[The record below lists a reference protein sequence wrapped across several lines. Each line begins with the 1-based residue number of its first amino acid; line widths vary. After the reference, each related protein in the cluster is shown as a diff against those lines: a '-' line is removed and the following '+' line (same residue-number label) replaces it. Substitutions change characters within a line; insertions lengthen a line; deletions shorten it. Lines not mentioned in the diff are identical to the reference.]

1 LRPRLACYSFETN
14 YSALAT
20 LKIFHFAAV
29 RVGGKPPDQNNT
41 RPTNGSEGTAMA
53 SNDYN
58 DQDRHEDIK
67 VLHGMGYAQ
76 ELSRSMS
83 KFSNFAISFSII
95 CILSGGIN
103 SFAQAISSV
112 GGAGAGIGWIVGCVL
127 SGMFA
132 LAMAQIASA
141 FPTAGGLYHWAS
153 ILGGRFWGWLTAW
166 LNLLGLITV
175 LGAIN
180 IGTAYFFQGTFG
192 AMFGTTGADGA
203 VTPWPSSDMEI
214 VLFVAV
220 ITAIQALF
228 NHLGIKITT
237 FLTDVS
243 GYIIFVTTAVLV
255 LACLFYAPAID
266 ISRLWT
272 FTNYSGDAGGG
283 VFPASDNMGY
293 LFLLCLLLPVYTI
306 TGYDASAHTSEETKN
321 AATSVPKGIVN
332 AVIWSSL
339 VGWVMICAIT
349 LAIPDLAVAASQG
362 FGMFFATMDAILPA
376 GLKTV
381 LYLGI
386 LIAQFLCGLAT
397 VTSASR
403 MLFAFSR
410 DNGMP
415 VGSKALATVSPKYRT
430 PVNAIW
436 TATVLCI
443 LYVVLAMSIKVA
455 GTSIYVIVVNS
466 TLVFLFLSFTV
477 PLVAG
482 LFAYGTAKW
491 PNPGPWAMS
500 GGTYKLVTVLSVV
513 GMGVILF
520 IAVAPPND
528 RVLWIVLGFL
538 ALAIV
543 VWVLFEGRRF
553 QGPPIGDEV
562 KRRAAAIA
570 AAEKAV
576 GQQA

>member
-1 LRPRLACYSFETN
+1 
-14 YSALAT
+14 
-20 LKIFHFAAV
+20 
-29 RVGGKPPDQNNT
+29 
-41 RPTNGSEGTAMA
+41 MA
-53 SNDYN
+53 SDDYT
-58 DQDRHEDIK
+58 DKEKHEDLK

-112 GGAGAGIGWIVGCVL
+112 GGAGAGLGWITGCL
-127 SGMFA
+127 ISGMFA

-180 IGTAYFFQGTFG
+180 IGTAYFFAGTFG
-192 AMFGTTGADGA
+192 ANFGFTGTDWQVVG
-203 VTPWPSSDMEI
+203 
-214 VLFVAV
+214 FVSA
-220 ITAIQALF
+220 ITIIQAIL
-228 NHLGIKITT
+228 NHVGIKVTT
-237 FLTDVS
+237 FLTDIS
-243 GYIIFVTTAVLV
+243 GYIIFATTAVLV
-255 LACLFYAPAID
+255 VACLYFAPAID

-283 VFPASDNMGY
+283 VFPQSDNIGY

-321 AATSVPKGIVN
+321 AAHSVPQGIIS
-332 AVIWSSL
+332 AVLWSSL
-339 VGWVMICAIT
+339 VGWLMICAIT
-349 LAIPDLAVAASQG
+349 LAIPDMDAAAALG
-362 FGMFFATMDAILPA
+362 WGMFFGTMDAIMPA
-376 GLKTV
+376 GLKMV
-381 LYLGI
+381 LYIGI
-386 LIAQFLCGLAT
+386 LAAQFLCGLAT

-410 DNGMP
+410 DDGIP
-415 VGSKALATVSPKYRT
+415 GVSKALATVSPSYRT

-443 LYVVLAMSIKVA
+443 LYVVLALSIKVA

-466 TLVFLFLSFTV
+466 TLVFLFLSFTI
-477 PLVAG
+477 PLVAAM
-482 LFAYGTAKW
+482 LNYGTAKW
-491 PNPGPWAMS
+491 PNPGPWALS
-500 GGTYKLVTVLSVV
+500 AGVYKLVTVLAVI

-520 IAVAPPND
+520 IAVAPPNE
-528 RVLWIVLGFL
+528 RVLYVVLGFIAL
-538 ALAIV
+538 ALV
-543 VWVLFEGRRF
+543 VWVAGENRRFEG
-553 QGPPIGDEV
+553 PPTGEKIA
-562 KRRAAAIA
+562 KRQAAIK
-570 AAEKAV
+570 AAEAAV
-576 GQQA
+576 GETG

>member
-1 LRPRLACYSFETN
+1 
-14 YSALAT
+14 
-20 LKIFHFAAV
+20 
-29 RVGGKPPDQNNT
+29 
-41 RPTNGSEGTAMA
+41 MA
-53 SNDYN
+53 SDDYTDKDKN
-58 DQDRHEDIK
+58 EDLK

-112 GGAGAGIGWIVGCVL
+112 GGAGAGIGWVVGCLL

-141 FPTAGGLYHWAS
+141 FPTAGGLYHWSS

-180 IGTAYFFQGTFG
+180 IGTAYFFAGTFG
-192 AMFGTTGADGA
+192 ASFGFTGTDTQ
-203 VTPWPSSDMEI
+203 V
-214 VLFVAV
+214 VVFVAV
-220 ITAIQALF
+220 ITILQALL

-237 FLTDVS
+237 LLTDVS
-243 GYIIFVTTAVLV
+243 GYLIFATTAVLV

-272 FTNYSGDAGGG
+272 VTNFSGEAGGN
-283 VFPASDNMGY
+283 VFPASDNTSY

-321 AATSVPKGIVN
+321 AAMSVPQGIVS

-339 VGWVMICAIT
+339 VGWIMICAIT
-349 LAIPDLAVAASQG
+349 LAIPDLAVAAGQG
-362 FGMFFATMDAILPA
+362 WGMFYATMDAILPS
-376 GLKTV
+376 GLKNV
-381 LYLGI
+381 IYLGI
-386 LIAQFLCGLAT
+386 LIAQLICGLAT

-403 MLFAFSR
+403 MLFAFAR
-410 DNGMP
+410 DDGMP
-415 VGSKALATVSPKYRT
+415 MGSKALATVSTKYRT

-443 LYVVLAMSIKVA
+443 LYVLLAMSIKID

-466 TLVFLFLSFTV
+466 TLVFLFLSFTI

-482 LFAYGTAKW
+482 FFAYGTAKW

-500 GGTYKLVTVLSVV
+500 AGTYKLVTALAVV
-513 GMGVILF
+513 GMAVILF
-520 IAVAPPND
+520 IAVAPPNE
-528 RVLWIVLGFL
+528 RVLNVVIGFL
-538 ALAIV
+538 VIAL
-543 VWVLFEGRRF
+543 VLWFAVENRRF
-553 QGPPIGDEV
+553 QGPPTGERIAAR
-562 KRRAAAIA
+562 KAAIV

-576 GQQA
+576 GEKA

>member
-1 LRPRLACYSFETN
+1 
-14 YSALAT
+14 
-20 LKIFHFAAV
+20 
-29 RVGGKPPDQNNT
+29 
-41 RPTNGSEGTAMA
+41 MA
-53 SNDYN
+53 DDYT
-58 DQDRHEDIK
+58 DKDKSEDIK

-112 GGAGAGIGWIVGCVL
+112 GGAGAGIGWIVGCLL

-132 LAMAQIASA
+132 LSMAQIASA
-141 FPTAGGLYHWAS
+141 FPTAGGLYHWGS
-153 ILGGRFWGWLTAW
+153 ILGGRFTGWMTAW

-180 IGTAYFFQGTFG
+180 IGTAYFFAGTFG
-192 AMFGTTGADGA
+192 SIFSFAGT
-203 VTPWPSSDMEI
+203 DMQI
-214 VLFVAV
+214 VIFVAA

-228 NHLGIKITT
+228 NHLGIKVTT
-237 FLTDVS
+237 LLTDLS

-272 FTNYSGDAGGG
+272 FTNFSGEAGGN

-306 TGYDASAHTSEETKN
+306 TGYDASAHTSEETKS
-321 AATSVPKGIVN
+321 AATSVPRGIVTS
-332 AVIWSSL
+332 VFWSSL
-339 VGWVMICAIT
+339 IGWIMICAIT

-362 FGMFFATMDAILPA
+362 FSMFFLTMDAILPA
-376 GLKTV
+376 GLKNI

-386 LIAQFLCGLAT
+386 LITQLLCGLAT

-410 DNGMP
+410 DDGVP
-415 VGSKALATVSPKYRT
+415 GFSKALATVSPKYRT

-436 TATVLCI
+436 TATVLAI

-482 LFAYGTAKW
+482 FFAYGTSKW

-500 GGTYKLVTVLSVV
+500 EGVYKLVTILSVV
-513 GMGVILF
+513 GMAVILF
-520 IAVAPPND
+520 IAVAPPNG
-528 RVLWIVLGFL
+528 RVLWVVVGFIAV
-538 ALAIV
+538 ALA
-543 VWVLFEGRRF
+543 VWVLFENRRF
-553 QGPPIGDEV
+553 KGPPVGAEV
-562 KRRAAAIA
+562 EQRRAAIA

-576 GQQA
+576 GEV

>member
-1 LRPRLACYSFETN
+1 M
-14 YSALAT
+14 
-20 LKIFHFAAV
+20 AA
-29 RVGGKPPDQNNT
+29 D
-41 RPTNGSEGTAMA
+41 
-53 SNDYN
+53 DYT
-58 DQDRHEDIK
+58 DKDHHEDVKI
-67 VLHGMGYAQ
+67 LHGMGYAQ

-112 GGAGAGIGWIVGCVL
+112 GGAGAGIGWIVGCIL

-153 ILGGRFWGWLTAW
+153 ILGGRFTGWMTAW

-180 IGTAYFFQGTFG
+180 IGTAYFFAGTFG
-192 AMFGTTGADGA
+192 ASFGFTGTDMQV
-203 VTPWPSSDMEI
+203 VT
-214 VLFVAV
+214 FVAI
-220 ITAIQALF
+220 ITAVQALF
-228 NHLGIKITT
+228 NHLGIRVTT
-237 FLTDVS
+237 MLTDVS
-243 GYIIFVTTAVLV
+243 GYIIFATTAVLV
-255 LACLFYAPAID
+255 LACLYYAPAID

-272 FTNYSGDAGGG
+272 FTNYSGEAGGN
-283 VFPASDNMGY
+283 VFPQSDNIGY

-306 TGYDASAHTSEETKN
+306 TGYDASAHTSEETKS
-321 AATSVPKGIVN
+321 AATSVPRGIVSS
-332 AVIWSSL
+332 VFWSSL
-339 VGWVMICAIT
+339 IGWIMICAIT

-362 FGMFFATMDAILPA
+362 WGMFFATMDAILPA

-386 LIAQFLCGLAT
+386 LVAQLLCGLAT

-410 DNGMP
+410 DDGLP
-415 VGSKALATVSPKYRT
+415 VGSKALSSVSPKYRT
-430 PVNAIW
+430 PVTAIW

-500 GGTYKLVTVLSVV
+500 AGVYKLVTVLSVV
-513 GMGVILF
+513 GMAVILF
-520 IAVAPPND
+520 IAVAPPNE
-528 RVLWIVLGFL
+528 RVMYVVLGFI
-538 ALAIV
+538 ALAVV
-543 VWVLFEGRRF
+543 VWVAFEGRRF
-553 QGPPIGDEV
+553 KGPPIGDEV

-570 AAEKAV
+570 AAEAAV
-576 GQQA
+576 GERG

>member
-1 LRPRLACYSFETN
+1 
-14 YSALAT
+14 
-20 LKIFHFAAV
+20 
-29 RVGGKPPDQNNT
+29 
-41 RPTNGSEGTAMA
+41 MA
-53 SNDYN
+53 SDDYT
-58 DQDRHEDIK
+58 DKDHHEDVK

-112 GGAGAGIGWIVGCVL
+112 GGAGAGIGWIVGCAL

-141 FPTAGGLYHWAS
+141 FPTAGGLYHWGS

-180 IGTAYFFQGTFG
+180 IGTAYFFAGTFG
-192 AMFGTTGADGA
+192 GMFGFTGTDTQ
-203 VTPWPSSDMEI
+203 V
-214 VLFVAV
+214 VVFVAV
-220 ITAIQALF
+220 ITAIQAVF
-228 NHLGIKITT
+228 NHIGIRATT

-243 GYIIFVTTAVLV
+243 GILIFITTAVLV
-255 LACLFYAPAID
+255 VACLYFAQAID

-272 FTNYSGDAGGG
+272 FQNFSGEAGGN
-283 VFPASDNMGY
+283 VFPASDNMSY

-321 AATSVPKGIVN
+321 AAMSVPKGIVT
-332 AVIWSSL
+332 AVFWSSL

-349 LAIPDLAVAASQG
+349 LAIPDLTVAAGQG
-362 FGMFFATMDAILPA
+362 WGMFFMTMDAILPA
-376 GLKTV
+376 GLKVV

-386 LIAQFLCGLAT
+386 LIAQLICGLAT

-410 DNGMP
+410 DDGMP
-415 VGSKALATVSPKYRT
+415 FGSKALATVSPKYRT

-443 LYVVLAMSIKVA
+443 LYVLLAMSIKIA

-466 TLVFLFLSFTV
+466 TLVFLFLSFTI

-482 LFAYGTAKW
+482 FFAYGTAKW

-500 GGTYKLVTVLSVV
+500 GGVYKLVTVLSVV
-513 GMGVILF
+513 GMAVILY
-520 IAVAPPND
+520 IAVAPPNE
-528 RVLWIVLGFL
+528 RVLYVVLGFIAL
-538 ALAIV
+538 ALIL
-543 VWVLFEGRRF
+543 WVTVENRRFEG
-553 QGPPIGDEV
+553 PPTGERI
-562 KRRAAAIA
+562 AARKAVIA
-570 AAEKAV
+570 AAEAAV
-576 GQQA
+576 GEKG

>member
-1 LRPRLACYSFETN
+1 
-14 YSALAT
+14 
-20 LKIFHFAAV
+20 
-29 RVGGKPPDQNNT
+29 
-41 RPTNGSEGTAMA
+41 MA
-53 SNDYN
+53 SDDYTDKDKN
-58 DQDRHEDIK
+58 EDLK

-141 FPTAGGLYHWAS
+141 FPTAGGLYHWSS

-180 IGTAYFFQGTFG
+180 IGTAYFFAGSFGSLFGFTGTDTQVVVFVIV
-192 AMFGTTGADGA
+192 
-203 VTPWPSSDMEI
+203 VT
-214 VLFVAV
+214 V
-220 ITAIQALF
+220 IQALF

-237 FLTDVS
+237 LLTDVS
-243 GYIIFVTTAVLV
+243 GYAIFATTALLV
-255 LACLFYAPAID
+255 VACLYFAPAID

-272 FTNYSGDAGGG
+272 FTNNSGDAGGG

-293 LFLLCLLLPVYTI
+293 LFLLCLLLPVFTI

-321 AATSVPKGIVN
+321 AAMSVPQGIIT
-332 AVIWSSL
+332 AVFWSSL
-339 VGWVMICAIT
+339 VGWIMICSMT
-349 LAIPDLAVAASQG
+349 LAIPDMATAASQG
-362 FGMFFATMDAILPA
+362 WTVFYGTMDAIMPVA
-376 GLKTV
+376 LKNV
-381 LYLGI
+381 LYIGI
-386 LIAQFLCGLAT
+386 LFAQFVCGLAT

-403 MLFAFSR
+403 MLFAFAR
-410 DNGMP
+410 DDGMP
-415 VGSKALATVSPKYRT
+415 IGSKSLASVSPKYRT

-436 TATVLCI
+436 TSTVLAI
-443 LYVVLAMSIKVA
+443 LYVVLAMSIKIDGA
-455 GTSIYVIVVNS
+455 SIYVIVVNS

-482 LFAYGTAKW
+482 LFAYGTDKW

-500 GGTYKLVTVLSVV
+500 AGLYKLVTVLAVV

-520 IAVAPPND
+520 IAVAPPNE
-528 RVLWIVLGFL
+528 RVLYIVGGFIVA
-538 ALAIV
+538 AL
-543 VWVLFEGRRF
+543 VLWFAVENRRF
-553 QGPPIGDEV
+553 QGPPTGARI
-562 KRRAAAIA
+562 AARKSAIA

-576 GQQA
+576 GEKA

>member
-1 LRPRLACYSFETN
+1 MADKYTN
-14 YSALAT
+14 T
-20 LKIFHFAAV
+20 DH
-29 RVGGKPPDQNNT
+29 
-41 RPTNGSEGTAMA
+41 
-53 SNDYN
+53 
-58 DQDRHEDIK
+58 HEDVK

-112 GGAGAGIGWIVGCVL
+112 GGAGAGIGWIVGCVI

-141 FPTAGGLYHWAS
+141 FPTAGGLYHWGS
-153 ILGGRFWGWLTAW
+153 ILGNRFTGWLTAW

-192 AMFGTTGADGA
+192 SLFGAANADGS

-214 VLFVAV
+214 VIFVAI
-220 ITAIQALF
+220 ITVVQAVF
-228 NHLGIKITT
+228 NHVGIKATT
-237 FLTDVS
+237 FLTDIS
-243 GYIIFVTTAVLV
+243 GYIIFATTAVLV
-255 LACLFYAPAID
+255 VACLYFAPAID

-272 FTNYSGDAGGG
+272 FTNYSGEAGAN
-283 VFPASDNMGY
+283 VFPQSDSMGY

-321 AATSVPKGIVN
+321 AATSVPRGIVN

-339 VGWVMICAIT
+339 VGWVMVCAIT
-349 LAIPDLAVAASQG
+349 LAIPDLAVAAKQG
-362 FGMFFATMDAILPA
+362 FGMFFATMDAILPL
-376 GLKTV
+376 GLKTI
-381 LYLGI
+381 LYVGI
-386 LIAQFLCGLAT
+386 LITQLLCGLAT

-410 DNGMP
+410 DDGMP
-415 VGSKALATVSPKYRT
+415 FGSKALATVSPKYRT

-443 LYVVLAMSIKVA
+443 LYVLLAMSIKV
-455 GTSIYVIVVNS
+455 GETSIYVIVVNS

-500 GGTYKLVTVLSVV
+500 AGVYKLVTVLSVI
-513 GMGVILF
+513 GMAVILF
-520 IAVAPPND
+520 IAVAPPNE
-528 RVLWIVLGFL
+528 RVLYVVLGFL
-538 ALAIV
+538 ALAIILWFAV
-543 VWVLFEGRRF
+543 ENRRF
-553 QGPPIGDEV
+553 QGPPIGEAAIA
-562 KRRAAAIA
+562 KRQAAIA
-570 AAEKAV
+570 AAERAV
-576 GQQA
+576 GEAA

>member
-1 LRPRLACYSFETN
+1 
-14 YSALAT
+14 
-20 LKIFHFAAV
+20 
-29 RVGGKPPDQNNT
+29 
-41 RPTNGSEGTAMA
+41 MA
-53 SNDYN
+53 DDYT
-58 DQDRHEDIK
+58 DKDRHEDIK

-112 GGAGAGIGWIVGCVL
+112 GGAGAGIGWIVGCIL

-153 ILGGRFWGWLTAW
+153 ILGGRFTGWMTAW

-180 IGTAYFFQGTFG
+180 IGTAYFFAGTFG
-192 AMFGTTGADGA
+192 ASFGFTGTDMQV
-203 VTPWPSSDMEI
+203 VT
-214 VLFVAV
+214 FVAI
-220 ITAIQALF
+220 ITAVQALF
-228 NHLGIKITT
+228 NHLGIRVTT
-237 FLTDVS
+237 MLTDVS
-243 GYIIFVTTAVLV
+243 GYIIFATTAVLV
-255 LACLFYAPAID
+255 LACLYYAPAID

-272 FTNYSGDAGGG
+272 FTNYSGEAGGN
-283 VFPASDNMGY
+283 VFPQSDNIGY

-306 TGYDASAHTSEETKN
+306 TGYDASAHTSEETKS
-321 AATSVPKGIVN
+321 AATSVPRGIVSS
-332 AVIWSSL
+332 VFWSSL
-339 VGWVMICAIT
+339 IGWIMICAIT

-362 FGMFFATMDAILPA
+362 WGMFFATMDAILPA

-386 LIAQFLCGLAT
+386 LVAQLLCGLAT

-410 DNGMP
+410 DDGLP
-415 VGSKALATVSPKYRT
+415 VGSKALSSVSPKYRT
-430 PVNAIW
+430 PVTAIW

-500 GGTYKLVTVLSVV
+500 AGVYKLVTVLSVV
-513 GMGVILF
+513 GMAVILF
-520 IAVAPPND
+520 IAVAPPNE
-528 RVLWIVLGFL
+528 RVMYVVVGFI
-538 ALAIV
+538 ALAVV
-543 VWVLFEGRRF
+543 VWVAFEGRRF
-553 QGPPIGDEV
+553 KGPPIGDEV

-570 AAEKAV
+570 AAEAAV
-576 GQQA
+576 GERG

>member
-1 LRPRLACYSFETN
+1 MAADDYSDNHKSEDV
-14 YSALAT
+14 
-20 LKIFHFAAV
+20 KI
-29 RVGGKPPDQNNT
+29 
-41 RPTNGSEGTAMA
+41 
-53 SNDYN
+53 
-58 DQDRHEDIK
+58 
-67 VLHGMGYAQ
+67 LHGMGYAQ

-112 GGAGAGIGWIVGCVL
+112 GGAGAGIGWIVGCIL

-141 FPTAGGLYHWAS
+141 FPTAGGLYHWGS
-153 ILGGRFWGWLTAW
+153 ILGNRFWGWLTAW

-180 IGTAYFFQGTFG
+180 IGTAYFFAGTFG
-192 AMFGTTGADGA
+192 PMFGFAGTDGQ
-203 VTPWPSSDMEI
+203 V
-214 VLFVAV
+214 VVFVAA
-220 ITAIQALF
+220 ITIIQAIF
-228 NHLGIKITT
+228 NHIGIKATT
-237 FLTDVS
+237 FLTDIS

-255 LACLFYAPAID
+255 IACLYFAPAID

-272 FTNYSGDAGGG
+272 FTNYSGAAGGN
-283 VFPASDNMGY
+283 VFPESGNMGY

-321 AATSVPKGIVN
+321 AAQSVPEGIIK
-332 AVIWSSL
+332 AVLWSSL
-339 VGWVMICAIT
+339 IGWIMICAIT
-349 LAIPDLAVAASQG
+349 LAIPDLSVAAGQG

-376 GLKTV
+376 GLKIV

-386 LIAQFLCGLAT
+386 LIAQLICGLAT

-410 DNGMP
+410 DDGMP

-436 TATVLCI
+436 TSTVLSI
-443 LYVVLAMSIKVA
+443 LYVLLAMSIKVA

-500 GGTYKLVTVLSVV
+500 AGVYKLVTVLAVV

-520 IAVAPPND
+520 IAVAPPNE
-528 RVLWIVLGFL
+528 RVLWVVLGFIAL
-538 ALAIV
+538 AL
-543 VWVLFEGRRF
+543 VLWFTVENRRFEG
-553 QGPPIGDEV
+553 PPTGERI
-562 KRRAAAIA
+562 AARKAVIA

-576 GQQA
+576 GETS

>member
-1 LRPRLACYSFETN
+1 MADDYSDKE
-14 YSALAT
+14 
-20 LKIFHFAAV
+20 
-29 RVGGKPPDQNNT
+29 
-41 RPTNGSEGTAMA
+41 
-53 SNDYN
+53 
-58 DQDRHEDIK
+58 RHEDVKI
-67 VLHGMGYAQ
+67 LHGMGYAQ

-112 GGAGAGIGWIVGCVL
+112 GGAGAGIGWIVGCLL

-141 FPTAGGLYHWAS
+141 FPTAGGLYHWSS

-180 IGTAYFFQGTFG
+180 IGTAYFFAGTFG
-192 AMFGTTGADGA
+192 GMFGFTGTDTQ
-203 VTPWPSSDMEI
+203 VVI
-214 VLFVAV
+214 FVAV
-220 ITAIQALF
+220 VTAIQALF
-228 NHLGIKITT
+228 NHLGIKVTT
-237 FLTDVS
+237 MLTDIS
-243 GYIIFVTTAVLV
+243 GYIIFATTAVLV
-255 LACLFYAPAID
+255 IACLYFAPAID

-272 FTNYSGDAGGG
+272 FTNFSGEAGGN
-283 VFPASDNMGY
+283 VFPQSDNVGY

-306 TGYDASAHTSEETKN
+306 TGYDASAHTSEETKS
-321 AATSVPKGIVN
+321 AATSVPNGIVN
-332 AVIWSSL
+332 AVFWSSL
-339 VGWVMICAIT
+339 IGWIMICSIT
-349 LAIPDLAVAASQG
+349 LAIPDLAVAAGQG
-362 FGMFFATMDAILPA
+362 WGMFFGTMDAIMPA

-386 LIAQFLCGLAT
+386 FIAQLLCGLAT

-410 DNGMP
+410 DDGVP
-415 VGSKALATVSPKYRT
+415 GVSRALATVSPKYRT

-436 TATVLCI
+436 TSTALCV
-443 LYVVLAMSIKVA
+443 LYVLLAMSIKV
-455 GTSIYVIVVNS
+455 GETSIYVIVVNS

-491 PNPGPWAMS
+491 PTPGPWAMS
-500 GGTYKLVTVLSVV
+500 AGVYKLVTVLSVV

-520 IAVAPPND
+520 IAIAPPNE
-528 RVLWIVLGFL
+528 RVLYIVAGFIVLALLIWVGF
-538 ALAIV
+538 
-543 VWVLFEGRRF
+543 ENRRF
-553 QGPPIGDEV
+553 KGPPVGDEV
-562 KRRAAAIA
+562 KKRAAAIA
-570 AAEKAV
+570 AAERAV
-576 GQQA
+576 GQAV

>member
-1 LRPRLACYSFETN
+1 
-14 YSALAT
+14 
-20 LKIFHFAAV
+20 
-29 RVGGKPPDQNNT
+29 
-41 RPTNGSEGTAMA
+41 MA
-53 SNDYN
+53 SDDYT
-58 DQDRHEDIK
+58 DKDHHDDLK

-76 ELSRSMS
+76 ELSRTMS

-112 GGAGAGIGWIVGCVL
+112 GGAGAGIGWIVGSAL

-153 ILGGRFWGWLTAW
+153 ILGNRFWGWLTAW

-192 AMFGTTGADGA
+192 ALFGTVGADGA

-214 VLFVAV
+214 VIFVAI
-220 ITAIQALF
+220 ITIIQATF
-228 NHLGIKITT
+228 NHVGIKVTT
-237 FLTDVS
+237 FLTDIS
-243 GYIIFVTTAVLV
+243 GYIIFAATAVLV
-255 LACLFYAPAID
+255 ISCLVFAPAID

-272 FTNYSGDAGGG
+272 FHNYSGDAGAG
-283 VFPASDNMGY
+283 VFPQSDNMGY

-332 AVIWSSL
+332 AVFWSAL
-339 VGWVMICAIT
+339 VGWLMVCSIT
-349 LAIPDLAVAASQG
+349 LAIPDMDAAAAQG
-362 FGMFFATMDAILPA
+362 FGMFFGTMDAILPN
-376 GLKTV
+376 GLKV
-381 LYLGI
+381 ALYVAI
-386 LIAQFLCGLAT
+386 LIAQLLCGLAT

-410 DNGMP
+410 DDGVP
-415 VGSKALATVSPKYRT
+415 LVSKALSSVSPKFRT
-430 PVNAIW
+430 PVTAIW

-443 LYVVLAMSIKVA
+443 LYTLLAMTIKV
-455 GTSIYVIVVNS
+455 GETSIYVIVVNS
-466 TLVFLFLSFTV
+466 TLVFLFLSFTI

-482 LFAYGTAKW
+482 LFAYGTPKW
-491 PNPGPWAMS
+491 SKPGPWAMS
-500 GGTYKLVTVLSVV
+500 AGLYKLVTLLSVV

-520 IAVAPPND
+520 IAVAPPNE
-528 RVLWIVLGFL
+528 RVLYVVAGFIAVALVL
-538 ALAIV
+538 
-543 VWVLFEGRRF
+543 WVLVENRRFEG
-553 QGPPIGDEV
+553 PPTGERIAAR
-562 KRRAAAIA
+562 KAAIA
-570 AAEKAV
+570 AAERAV
-576 GQQA
+576 GEKG

>member
-1 LRPRLACYSFETN
+1 MSMNN
-14 YSALAT
+14 YSD
-20 LKIFHFAAV
+20 KD
-29 RVGGKPPDQNNT
+29 K
-41 RPTNGSEGTAMA
+41 
-53 SNDYN
+53 
-58 DQDRHEDIK
+58 HEDIK

-112 GGAGAGIGWIVGCVL
+112 GGAGAGLGWIVGCIL

-153 ILGGRFWGWLTAW
+153 ILGNRFWGWLTAW

-214 VLFVAV
+214 VTFVTI
-220 ITAIQALF
+220 ITVIQAIF
-228 NHLGIKITT
+228 NHMGIKATT
-237 FLTDVS
+237 FLTDIS

-255 LACLFYAPAID
+255 VACLYYAPAID

-272 FTNYSGDAGGG
+272 FTNYSGPAGGG
-283 VFPASDNMGY
+283 IFPQSDNMGY

-306 TGYDASAHTSEETKN
+306 TGYDASAHTSEETMN

-332 AVIWSSL
+332 AVVWSSL
-339 VGWVMICAIT
+339 VGWVMICAIM
-349 LAIPDLAVAASQG
+349 LAIPDMATGASQG
-362 FGMFFATMDAILPA
+362 GAVFFKTMEAILPY
-376 GLKTV
+376 GLMIA
-381 LYLGI
+381 LYIGI
-386 LIAQFLCGLAT
+386 LIAQLICGLAT

-410 DNGMP
+410 DGGMP
-415 VGSKALATVSPKYRT
+415 IGSAALATVSPKYRT

-436 TATVLCI
+436 ISTILSI
-443 LYVVLAMSIKVA
+443 LYVVLAMSIKLA
-455 GTSIYVIVVNS
+455 GTSIYFIVVNS

-482 LFAYGTAKW
+482 MLAYGTAKW

-500 GGTYKLVTVLSVV
+500 AGLYKLVTVLSVV
-513 GMGVILF
+513 GMGIILF
-520 IAVAPPND
+520 IAVAAPNE
-528 RVLWIVLGFL
+528 RVLYIVLGFL
-538 ALAIV
+538 VLAL
-543 VWVLFEGRRF
+543 VLWFAVENRRF
-553 QGPPIGDEV
+553 QGPPIGDAV
-562 KRRAAAIA
+562 AKRQAAIA
-570 AAEKAV
+570 AAERAV
-576 GQQA
+576 GQS

>member
-1 LRPRLACYSFETN
+1 MADN
-14 YSALAT
+14 YSDRE
-20 LKIFHFAAV
+20 K
-29 RVGGKPPDQNNT
+29 
-41 RPTNGSEGTAMA
+41 SEDM
-53 SNDYN
+53 
-58 DQDRHEDIK
+58 K

-112 GGAGAGIGWIVGCVL
+112 GGAGAGIGWIVGCLL

-192 AMFGTTGADGA
+192 SLFGTAGEDGA
-203 VTPWPSSDMEI
+203 ITPWPSSDMEI
-214 VLFVAV
+214 VAFVAI
-220 ITAIQALF
+220 ITIIQAVF
-228 NHLGIKITT
+228 NHMGIKATT
-237 FLTDVS
+237 FLTDIS
-243 GYIIFVTTAVLV
+243 GYVIFATTAVLV
-255 LACLFYAPAID
+255 VACLYFAPAID

-272 FTNYSGDAGGG
+272 FTNYSGAAGAG
-283 VFPASDNMGY
+283 VFPESSNMGY

-321 AATSVPKGIVN
+321 AAMAVPKGIIN
-332 AVIWSSL
+332 AVVWSSL
-339 VGWVMICAIT
+339 VGWIMICSIT
-349 LAIPDLAVAASQG
+349 LAIPDLDVAASQG
-362 FGMFFATMDAILPA
+362 FGMFFATMNEIMPA

-386 LIAQFLCGLAT
+386 FIAQLLCGLAT

-410 DNGMP
+410 DEGLP
-415 VGSKALATVSPKYRT
+415 VGSKALAAVSPKYRT
-430 PVNAIW
+430 PVAAIW

-443 LYVVLAMSIKVA
+443 LYVVLAMLIKVE

-466 TLVFLFLSFTV
+466 TLVFLFLSFTI
-477 PLVAG
+477 PLVAAMLAFG
-482 LFAYGTAKW
+482 GPKW
-491 PNPGPWAMS
+491 PQPGPWSIGA
-500 GGTYKLVTVLSVV
+500 GAYKLVTALAVV

-520 IAVAPPND
+520 IAVAPPNQ
-528 RVLWIVLGFL
+528 RVLYVVLGFL
-538 ALAIV
+538 AVALIL
-543 VWVLFEGRRF
+543 WVAVEGRRF
-553 QGPPIGDEV
+553 KGPPVGDEV
-562 KRRAAAIA
+562 KRRQAMIA
-570 AAEKAV
+570 AAERAV
-576 GQQA
+576 GETA

>member
-1 LRPRLACYSFETN
+1 
-14 YSALAT
+14 
-20 LKIFHFAAV
+20 
-29 RVGGKPPDQNNT
+29 
-41 RPTNGSEGTAMA
+41 MA
-53 SNDYN
+53 SDDYT
-58 DQDRHEDIK
+58 DRDKKQDVA
-67 VLHGMGYAQ
+67 VLHSMGYAQ
-76 ELSRSMS
+76 ELQRSMS

-112 GGAGAGIGWIVGCVL
+112 GGAGAGIGWIVGCLL

-153 ILGGRFWGWLTAW
+153 ILGNRFWGWLTAW

-180 IGTAYFFQGTFG
+180 IGTAYFFAGTFG
-192 AMFGTTGADGA
+192 SVIGFTGTDMQV
-203 VTPWPSSDMEI
+203 VT
-214 VLFVAV
+214 FVAV
-220 ITAIQALF
+220 ITIAQALL
-228 NHLGIKITT
+228 NHLGIKVTT
-237 FLTDVS
+237 MLTDVS
-243 GYIIFVTTAVLV
+243 GYLIFATTAVLV
-255 LACLFYAPAID
+255 VACLYFAPAID

-283 VFPASDNMGY
+283 VFPQSDNMGY

-306 TGYDASAHTSEETKN
+306 TGYDASAHTSEETMS
-321 AATSVPKGIVN
+321 AATSVPKGIVT
-332 AVIWSSL
+332 AVFWSSI

-349 LAIPDLAVAASQG
+349 LAIPDMAVAAGQG
-362 FGMFFATMDAILPA
+362 WGMFFGTMDAIMPA

-381 LYLGI
+381 LYAGI
-386 LIAQFLCGLAT
+386 FIAQLLCGLAT

-403 MLFAFSR
+403 MLFAFAR
-410 DNGMP
+410 DDGMP
-415 VGSKALATVSPKYRT
+415 VGSKTLSSVSPKYRT
-430 PVNAIW
+430 PVAAIW

-443 LYVVLAMSIKVA
+443 LYVVLAMSIKVG

-482 LFAYGTAKW
+482 MFAYGTAKW

-500 GGTYKLVTVLSVV
+500 GGVYKLVTVLSVV

-520 IAVAPPND
+520 IAVAPPNE
-528 RVLWIVLGFL
+528 RVLYVVLGFIAL
-538 ALAIV
+538 ALV
-543 VWVLFEGRRF
+543 LWVAVENRRFEG
-553 QGPPIGDEV
+553 PPTGDRIAAR
-562 KRRAAAIA
+562 KAAIA
-570 AAEKAV
+570 AAEAAV
-576 GQQA
+576 GERR

>member
-1 LRPRLACYSFETN
+1 
-14 YSALAT
+14 
-20 LKIFHFAAV
+20 
-29 RVGGKPPDQNNT
+29 
-41 RPTNGSEGTAMA
+41 MA
-53 SNDYN
+53 SDDYT
-58 DQDRHEDIK
+58 DKERHEDIK

-153 ILGGRFWGWLTAW
+153 ILGGRFTGWMTAW
-166 LNLLGLITV
+166 LNLLGLVTV

-180 IGTAYFFQGTFG
+180 IGTAYFFAGTFG
-192 AMFGTTGADGA
+192 ASFGFTG
-203 VTPWPSSDMEI
+203 TDMQ
-214 VLFVAV
+214 VVVFVAV

-237 FLTDVS
+237 MLTDIS
-243 GYIIFVTTAVLV
+243 GYIIFATTAVLV
-255 LACLFYAPAID
+255 LACLYYAPAID

-272 FTNYSGDAGGG
+272 FTNYSGEAGGN
-283 VFPASDNMGY
+283 VFPQSDNMGY

-306 TGYDASAHTSEETKN
+306 TGYDASAHTSEETKS

-339 VGWVMICAIT
+339 IGWVMICAIT
-349 LAIPDLAVAASQG
+349 LAIPDMAVAAGQG
-362 FGMFFATMDAILPA
+362 WGMFFATMDAIMPK
-376 GLKTV
+376 GLTTV

-386 LIAQFLCGLAT
+386 LIAQLLCGLAT

-410 DNGMP
+410 DDGVPGVSRM
-415 VGSKALATVSPKYRT
+415 LASVSPKYRT

-436 TATVLCI
+436 TSTVLAI

-482 LFAYGTAKW
+482 FFAYGTANW

-500 GGTYKLVTVLSVV
+500 AGLYKLVTVLSVV
-513 GMGVILF
+513 GMAVILF
-520 IAVAPPND
+520 IAIAPPNE
-528 RVLWIVLGFL
+528 RVLWVVLGFIAL
-538 ALAIV
+538 ALV
-543 VWVLFEGRRF
+543 VWVAFENRRF

-562 KRRAAAIA
+562 KKRSAMIA
-570 AAEKAV
+570 AAEAAV
-576 GQQA
+576 GQKA

>member
-1 LRPRLACYSFETN
+1 
-14 YSALAT
+14 
-20 LKIFHFAAV
+20 
-29 RVGGKPPDQNNT
+29 
-41 RPTNGSEGTAMA
+41 MA
-53 SNDYN
+53 SDDYT
-58 DQDRHEDIK
+58 DKDHHEDVK

-112 GGAGAGIGWIVGCVL
+112 GGAGAGIGWIVGCAL

-141 FPTAGGLYHWAS
+141 FPTAGGLYHWGS

-180 IGTAYFFQGTFG
+180 IGTAYFFAGTFG
-192 AMFGTTGADGA
+192 GMFGFTGTDGQV
-203 VTPWPSSDMEI
+203 VT
-214 VLFVAV
+214 FVAV
-220 ITAIQALF
+220 ITIIQAIF
-228 NHLGIKITT
+228 NHIGIKATT
-237 FLTDVS
+237 FLTDIS
-243 GYIIFVTTAVLV
+243 GYVIFATTAVLV
-255 LACLFYAPAID
+255 VACLYFAPAID
-266 ISRLWT
+266 MSRLWT
-272 FTNYSGDAGGG
+272 FHNFSGEAGGN
-283 VFPASDNMGY
+283 VFPQSDSMGY

-321 AATSVPKGIVN
+321 AAVSVPKGIVT
-332 AVIWSSL
+332 AVFWSSI

-349 LAIPDLAVAASQG
+349 LAIPDLAVAAGQG
-362 FGMFFATMDAILPA
+362 WGMFFATMDAILPA
-376 GLKTV
+376 GLKTL
-381 LYLGI
+381 LYFFI
-386 LIAQFLCGLAT
+386 FIAQLLCGLAT

-410 DNGMP
+410 DDGMP
-415 VGSKALATVSPKYRT
+415 FGSKALATVSPKYRT

-443 LYVVLAMSIKVA
+443 LYVVLAMSIKV
-455 GTSIYVIVVNS
+455 GETSIYVIVVNS
-466 TLVFLFLSFTV
+466 TLVFLFLSFTI

-482 LFAYGTAKW
+482 FFTYGTAKW

-500 GGTYKLVTVLSVV
+500 GGVYKLVTALSVV
-513 GMGVILF
+513 GMAVILF
-520 IAVAPPND
+520 IAVAPPNE
-528 RVLWIVLGFL
+528 RVLWVVLGFIAL
-538 ALAIV
+538 ALV
-543 VWVLFEGRRF
+543 FWVRVENRRFEG
-553 QGPPIGDEV
+553 PPTGERIAAR
-562 KRRAAAIA
+562 KAAIA
-570 AAEKAV
+570 AAEAAV
-576 GQQA
+576 GERG